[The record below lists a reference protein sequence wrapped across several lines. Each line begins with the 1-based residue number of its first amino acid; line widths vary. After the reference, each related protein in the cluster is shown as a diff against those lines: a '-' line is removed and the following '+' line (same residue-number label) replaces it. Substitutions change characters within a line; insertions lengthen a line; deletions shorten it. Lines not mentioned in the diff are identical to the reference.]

1 MHSPRIYIPQGLK
14 IGYGRTEVARAV
26 EDIELGEGNHFLL
39 ARNGRGKTTLLRT
52 LSRGLPTLAGHPAL
66 DGRVQFIGE
75 SLAFDGDLP
84 AKVVFR
90 TLLDSHGY
98 RQALEL
104 AERVE
109 LDVGKPFGRLSKG
122 NRQKVLL
129 VLAEYRARPDEPSIV
144 LLDEPFTGLDA
155 HARDTMISVWEGR
168 TNGVLRL
175 ITTHPDYDSMDL
187 QRPVVITDGAI
198 RLARPEEGR
207 AWGQIKNHLN

>member
-1 MHSPRIYIPQGLK
+1 MNPPNIQIPLDLR

-26 EDIELGEGNHFLL
+26 EAMELGAGNHFLL

-52 LSRGLPTLAGHPAL
+52 LARSLPALAGSATMN
-66 DGRVQFIGE
+66 GRVQFIGE

-84 AKVVFR
+84 AKVIFR
-90 TLLDSHGY
+90 TMLDSYGY
-98 RQALEL
+98 RQAMEL
-104 AERVE
+104 ADRIE
-109 LDVGKPFGRLSKG
+109 LSVGKPFGKLSKG

-129 VLAEYRARPDEPSIV
+129 VLAEYRARPDEASIV

-155 HARDTMISVWEGR
+155 HARDTVLSVWESR
-168 TNGVLRL
+168 TQGILRL

-187 QRPVVITDGAI
+187 RRPVVITDGEI

-207 AWGQIKNHLN
+207 AWGQIKRHLN